1 MESTPLKFILLYI
14 LLPFIALL
22 VGIVIYYL
30 NKKMGL
36 IKTKRIVI
44 TLIFSTVG
52 LGLPGLFGLV
62 DYAFMPYIYISLSIL
77 YFLLGAYM
85 LTLINRF
92 FGEIKAKGYA
102 YEVIFILTQMFL
114 GAGLFSLLFNLCN
127 ELQYGVW
134 SCSCI
139 LPYLFVSLYRQ
150 TFRSYINIP
159 LEIYTVWIYSPNKKV
174 QSFNFNDC
182 NEVMK
187 IELHKHINDAVPN
200 RITAKAN
207 DDMIFCEWF
216 QFVLEYYNAQESVDK
231 IECYDSD
238 YPFGWV
244 FYVKP
249 SFFLP
254 RRYIDPYLTIRENR
268 LNRPYIIVARRAREQ
283 EQKFNKS
290 IISKW
295 NEN

>member
-1 MESTPLKFILLYI
+1 METTPLKFILLYI
-14 LLPFIALL
+14 LLPLIALL
-22 VGIVIYYL
+22 IGIIMYYL
-30 NKKMGL
+30 NKKRGL
-36 IKTKRIVI
+36 IRTRKIVI
-44 TLIFSTVG
+44 TLILSTLG

-62 DYAFMPYIYISLSIL
+62 DYGFMPYIYTSLSIL
-77 YFLLGAYM
+77 YFLLGIYI
-85 LTLINRF
+85 LVLINRIF
-92 FGEIKAKGYA
+92 LEIKSKGYA
-102 YEVIFILTQMFL
+102 YELIFISTQMIL

-127 ELQYGVW
+127 ELQYGAW
-134 SCSCI
+134 ACTCI

-150 TFRSYINIP
+150 TFRSFINIP
-159 LEIYTVWIYSPNKKV
+159 LEIYTVWIYSPMKKV
-174 QSFNFNDC
+174 KSFNFNDC
-182 NEVMK
+182 TEVMRV
-187 IELHKHINDAVPN
+187 ELHKHINDTIPN

-207 DDMIFCEWF
+207 DNMIFCEWF

-231 IECYDSD
+231 IECFDSN

-268 LNRPYIIVARRAREQ
+268 INRPYIIVARRAREQ
-283 EQKFNKS
+283 EQELNKS
-290 IISKW
+290 ITSIW

>member
-1 MESTPLKFILLYI
+1 MGTTPLKFILLYV

-22 VGIVIYYL
+22 TGIVVYYL
-30 NKKMGL
+30 NKRIGL
-36 IKTKRIVI
+36 IRTKRFVI
-44 TLIFSTVG
+44 TLIFSTLG

-62 DYAFMPYIYISLSIL
+62 DYGFMPYIYISLSII
-77 YFLLGAYM
+77 YFLLGIYI
-85 LTLINRF
+85 LVLINRYF
-92 FGEIKAKGYA
+92 LEIKAKGYA
-102 YEVIFILTQMFL
+102 YEVIFILTQMIL

-134 SCSCI
+134 ACTCI

-150 TFRSYINIP
+150 TFRSFINIP
-159 LEIYTVWIYSPNKKV
+159 LEIYTVWIYSPRKKV

-187 IELHKHINDAVPN
+187 IELHKHINDTVPN

-231 IECYDSD
+231 IECYDSNHP
-238 YPFGWV
+238 YGWL
-244 FYVKP
+244 FYIKP

-268 LNRPYIIVARRAREQ
+268 INRPYIIIARRAREQ
-283 EQKFNKS
+283 EQKFNNS